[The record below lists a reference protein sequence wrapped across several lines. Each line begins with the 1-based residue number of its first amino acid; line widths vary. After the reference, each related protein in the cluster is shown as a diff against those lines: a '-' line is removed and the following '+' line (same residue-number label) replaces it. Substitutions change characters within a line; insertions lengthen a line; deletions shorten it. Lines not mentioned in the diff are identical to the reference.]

1 MHTAQKAI
9 LRYARDLRAL
19 NASTEQDFLSLGLS
33 LGRVSSEAQGISAL
47 AASVVELVRNEE
59 VERDVSLF
67 RDLFNSLDE
76 HFRQFQLKMERG
88 HGPLSRMR
96 DMVNDA

>member
-47 AASVVELVRNEE
+47 AASVVEPCGCL
-59 VERDVSLF
+59 SP
-67 RDLFNSLDE
+67 
-76 HFRQFQLKMERG
+76 RG
-88 HGPLSRMR
+88 HLFMGHSETLLGVDVPLVQTAPTVYRR
-96 DMVNDA
+96 IR